1 MTSLTS
7 VAMTISPASS
17 DSDALYERVSANLEA
32 IRRRIES
39 TGADPAS
46 VRLVAVTK
54 TFDADVVRV
63 GYALGLR
70 HFGENYVDELCDKR
84 AALEF
89 DDAVWHFLGA
99 LQTNK
104 IARALRCADVLSGV
118 SRSRELDKI
127 ASIEPG
133 ATIDVQV
140 DFTSEAQR
148 NGAPPEEVEALVTRA
163 RELNLKVR
171 GLMVV
176 APPGEE
182 RTRAAF
188 ASTVAIA
195 DRLGLKERSM
205 GMSEDLEIALEQGTT
220 ELRLGRALFGP
231 RQPLSA
237 LA

>member
-1 MTSLTS
+1 MTTF
-7 VAMTISPASS
+7 PASS
-17 DSDALYERVSANLEA
+17 ASEALVDRVRANLEEV
-32 IRRRIES
+32 RSRVES
-39 TGADPAS
+39 TGTDPAS

-54 TFDADVVRV
+54 TFDVDAVRAA
-63 GYALGLR
+63 YALGLR
-70 HFGENYVDELCDKR
+70 HFGENYVEELCEKR
-84 AALEF
+84 SALED
-89 DDAVWHFLGA
+89 DDAVWHFLGT

-118 SRSRELDKI
+118 SRTRELEKI
-127 ASIEPG
+127 ASLEPG

-140 DFTSEAQR
+140 DFTGEAQR
-148 NGAPPEEVEALVTRA
+148 NGASHEEVEGLVTRA

-188 ASTVAIA
+188 AATVALA
-195 DRLGLKERSM
+195 DRLGVKERSM

-231 RQPLSA
+231 RQSVSA